1 MFLGQN
7 VLCVCVGMC
16 CSVVSKLAC
25 SWGKLLSVCGN
36 VLFCCEQLG
45 LFLGQTVL
53 SVCGNV
59 LFCCE
64 QLGLFLGQTVLCVCG
79 NVVFC
84 CEQIGL
90 FLGQTGLYMGMCEC
104 TYSWLGTIPTF
115 H

>member
-25 SWGKLLSVCGN
+25 SWGKL
-36 VLFCCEQLG
+36 
-45 LFLGQTVL
+45 L